1 MVSSSTNVAYAADL
15 ALTADPALERED
27 NLTVH
32 THDHRVL
39 ACGDR
44 RTASAARRRWSP
56 PFFIY
61 ARLGATSRTEAVSRV
76 ARLGL
81 LILSARPPRPCASM
95 CEAFLRYYAIWA
107 RVTIF
112 LA

>member
-1 MVSSSTNVAYAADL
+1 MVSSSTNVAYA
-15 ALTADPALERED
+15 ADPALERED

-39 ACGDR
+39 ACEDR
-44 RTASAARRRWSP
+44 RAASAARRRWSP
-56 PFFIY
+56 AFFIY
-61 ARLGATSRTEAVSRV
+61 ARLGVTSRTKAVSR
-76 ARLGL
+76 AAGLGL
-81 LILSARPPRPCASM
+81 LILSARPPRPCASI
-95 CEAFLRYYAIWA
+95 CEASLRYYATWA